1 MYLALMERLGYSSN
15 RRAFVQLAS
24 LAPYEAVSRAAR
36 KLPPGDRGSA
46 IGEWLTDCSGLGS
59 SSHIRPKGIASAM
72 GRREWHLFRV
82 RPTNH
87 PRRRI
92 LAAAMLLDRF
102 LEQGLAAG
110 LREEVHR
117 EEVHRSSPARL
128 TAALCAQS
136 RTGAA
141 YVGRG
146 RAIDLAVNAVLPFM
160 HAGEGEIPC
169 GSGAGVAE
177 GLAEGLY
184 ERFPLLGDN
193 EITRE
198 MTPNCFRPVGMGR

>member
-1 MYLALMERLGYSSN
+1 MYLALMEGLGYSIN

-24 LAPYEAVSRAAR
+24 LAPYEVVSRAAR

-59 SSHIRPKGIASAM
+59 SSHIRPKSIASAM
-72 GRREWHLFRV
+72 
-82 RPTNH
+82 
-87 PRRRI
+87 
-92 LAAAMLLDRF
+92 DRF

-110 LREEVHR
+110 LREEVHQ

-160 HAGEGEIPC
+160 HAWEGGIPC
-169 GSGAGVAE
+169 GSGAGA
-177 GLAEGLY
+177 AEGLY

>member
-1 MYLALMERLGYSSN
+1 LL
-15 RRAFVQLAS
+15 
-24 LAPYEAVSRAAR
+24 
-36 KLPPGDRGSA
+36 
-46 IGEWLTDCSGLGS
+46 GLGS

-160 HAGEGEIPC
+160 HAWEGGIPC
-169 GSGAGVAE
+169 GSGAGA
-177 GLAEGLY
+177 AEGLY